1 MNDISGAL
9 PAQAANAYA
18 RAQNNDFAGISST
31 GFGGA
36 LQQAVSGA
44 IGTLHHADS
53 QSIQALAGQGNITE
67 LVAAVQQAELTL
79 QAASAIRDRVVQAY
93 QDIMKMPI

>member
-1 MNDISGAL
+1 MTDVPAIL
-9 PAQAANAYA
+9 PAQAATVYG
-18 RAQNNDFAGISST
+18 RAQNGDFSGTSGA
-31 GFGGA
+31 GFGEA

-44 IGTLHHADS
+44 IDTLHKADT
-53 QSIQALAGQGNITE
+53 QSTQALTGQSNITE
-67 LVAAVQQAELTL
+67 LVTAVQQAELTL